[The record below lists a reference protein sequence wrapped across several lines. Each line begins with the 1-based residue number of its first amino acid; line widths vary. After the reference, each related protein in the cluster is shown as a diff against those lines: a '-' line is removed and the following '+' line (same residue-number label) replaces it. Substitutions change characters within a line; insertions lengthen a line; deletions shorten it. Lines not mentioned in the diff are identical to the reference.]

1 MCGALV
7 EEAMGLWKSLQK
19 YTALLG
25 VLALGASAG
34 LLGGSTPAEAQTYVC
49 PPGYYF
55 LANYG
60 CYPFGG
66 YSYYAPPPTY
76 YYYPP
81 PAYYSYPQYGLSFR
95 FGDHDRD
102 HFDHDG
108 GHFEHHH

>member
-1 MCGALV
+1 MERQRSLLKSAALFGG
-7 EEAMGLWKSLQK
+7 MMLGFGL
-19 YTALLG
+19 APLG
-25 VLALGASAG
+25 GVAPASAQVY
-34 LLGGSTPAEAQTYVC
+34 AC

-66 YSYYAPPPTY
+66 YSYYAPPPA

-81 PAYYSYPQYGLSFR
+81 PSYYAYPPQFGLSFR

-102 HFDHDG
+102 RGGDHDHG
-108 GHFEHHH
+108 GFEHHH